1 MFFRILK
8 DERGLVFRNGNY
20 ERYLKPGG
28 YFLPSL
34 LGYEVRIFDV
44 NEAFSPHKNIK
55 FFQTDKALLEEL
67 EIIEIPDKNI
77 ALHFVD
83 GHIQNYLYPGIY
95 SFWKVIQKH
104 EFQIFNLEEAMIPAE
119 VSRSVLQKDSILPA
133 YNSFEVESYEKGLLF
148 YNGKFQKILDAGR
161 YDFWKGPVKVRLE
174 KVDMRQQQLEVS
186 GQELLSKDRIT
197 LRLNFICQYKIINPE
212 RAILEIKSYVEQIYT
227 LMQLVLR
234 DHISS
239 VPLDELLEKRQDV
252 ANAVLTELKKEEQLL
267 GIEFIKAGIK
277 DVILPG
283 EIRDILN
290 LVLIA
295 EKKAQANII
304 TRREETAS
312 TRSLLNT
319 ARLMDDNPTLYKLKE
334 LEYLEKFSEKVGK
347 IQVNGN
353 GNLLELLSEAALKK
367 SSKM

>member
-1 MFFRILK
+1 
-8 DERGLVFRNGNY
+8 
-20 ERYLKPGG
+20 
-28 YFLPSL
+28 
-34 LGYEVRIFDV
+34 
-44 NEAFSPHKNIK
+44 
-55 FFQTDKALLEEL
+55 
-67 EIIEIPDKNI
+67 
-77 ALHFVD
+77 
-83 GHIQNYLYPGIY
+83 
-95 SFWKVIQKH
+95 
-104 EFQIFNLEEAMIPAE
+104 
-119 VSRSVLQKDSILPA
+119 
-133 YNSFEVESYEKGLLF
+133 
-148 YNGKFQKILDAGR
+148 
-161 YDFWKGPVKVRLE
+161 
-174 KVDMRQQQLEVS
+174 MRQQQLEVS

-239 VPLDELLEKRQDV
+239 APLDELLEKRQDV